1 MLRLYDSLTREK
13 VPFTPQDPDN
23 ARVYVC
29 GPTVYDYSHIGHAR
43 CYIIY
48 DVLVRHLRANGQ
60 KLTYVRNITDIDDK
74 ILKRSKENGESTKEL
89 SERFTKAF
97 QEDMAALGNIAPDIE
112 PKVSEHMG
120 EIIAMIEKLIEK
132 GHAYESEG
140 DVYYSVESF
149 ETYGQLSGRKLEDNE
164 AGASA
169 RLDSDQA
176 SRKRHPSD
184 FALWKKGIE
193 GVESFESP
201 WGEGRPGWHIEC
213 SAMSTKH
220 LGNTLDLHGG
230 GLDLVFPHHENELAQ
245 SEGATGHKFCNHWMH
260 NGFVEVDKTK
270 MGKSLGN
277 FFTARDLF
285 ERLEPEALRLFTMTT
300 HYRSPLNLDWSLDAD
315 GQVTGFPQIEEA
327 EARLAYLYNTQ
338 VRLAAIPEKRRRDE
352 SGDIPMS
359 IRKLDG
365 RLAKP
370 LNDDL
375 NMSAAIAVM
384 SEFLGGVNELCDLA
398 MRKKG
403 FASNSHI
410 LAAEQGFAALEARL
424 GLGAQDAKA
433 VLVRIRD
440 RRAAKQG
447 ITPDYV
453 EAQIA
458 ARAAARAE
466 KDFAASDAIRAEL
479 TAKNVE
485 LHDSPDGTTWTMTE

>member
-1 MLRLYDSLTREK
+1 MLRLYDSLTRQK
-13 VPFTPQDPDN
+13 VPFTPQDPNN

-74 ILKRSKENGESTKEL
+74 ILKRSKENGETTKAL
-89 SERFTKAF
+89 SERFTLAF
-97 QEDMAALGNIAPDIE
+97 QEDMEALGNIEPDIE

-120 EIIAMIEKLIEK
+120 EIISMIETLIEK
-132 GHAYESEG
+132 GHAYEADG

-149 ETYGQLSGRKLEDNE
+149 ENYGKLSGRKLEDNE

-169 RLDSDQA
+169 RLDTEQA
-176 SRKRHPSD
+176 ARKRHASD

-201 WGEGRPGWHIEC
+201 WGDGRPGWHIEC

-220 LGNTLDLHGG
+220 LGDTLDLHGG

-245 SEGATGHKFCNHWMH
+245 AEGATGHTFCNHWMH

-285 ERLEPEALRLFTMTT
+285 ERLEPEALRLFTMTV
-300 HYRSPLNLDWSLDAD
+300 HYRSPLNLDWSLDAE

-327 EARLAYLYNTQ
+327 EARLEYMYKTQ
-338 VRLAAIPEKRRRDE
+338 ARLASIPDSRRRDE

-365 RLAKP
+365 RLAKA

-403 FASNSHI
+403 NASNSHI
-410 LAAEQGFAALEARL
+410 FEAEKGFVALETRL
-424 GLGAQDAKA
+424 GLGAQDAIT
-433 VLVRIRD
+433 VLDRIRD

-447 ITPDYV
+447 VTPDYV
-453 EAQIA
+453 EGQIA
-458 ARAAARAE
+458 ARAAARAD

-479 TAKNVE
+479 TAKGVE
-485 LHDSPDGTTWTMTE
+485 LHDSPDGTTWTMTS